1 MKITYLIRN
10 DKVKH
15 QFVHKKLPKGVARGA
30 VGTYEA
36 EGGRLFLLSFTVDG
50 STIAGA
56 RKLAKLGHELQDDTN
71 TRLLEDDASLKFA
84 RALYPRFAEYER
96 KLRCAITLATCAKYD
111 NFDDPLVKSL
121 EELTLE
127 KLGEQLFCDKSFQG
141 KIRNLTKRPFTKDD
155 VTELLSQLNE
165 TTVWLALFGD
175 ETLSSVRKNYASLR
189 DKRNKVM
196 HQRLITEGDYDCAR
210 KMLRTSIHELDAY
223 IEKVRSDVMSYPER
237 QAARAASAAKLLRD
251 NDNYEYASI
260 FEQLAVIA
268 SRLAVVQDLQ
278 DPQNPQDLQDLVNAT
293 RELRESVFKASE
305 IIGSIDKLQTPAVV
319 SAFENLKQ
327 WTTALQKRWT
337 TALQTTVSTIG
348 SSALPSPGQM
358 DSSSTDGSDNDLGDV
373 SDDDGKTGSD
383 EK

>member
-10 DKVKH
+10 DKVKN
-15 QFVHKKLPKGVARGA
+15 QLLHKKLPKGVARST

-56 RKLAKLGHELQDDTN
+56 RKLAKLRDELQDDAN
-71 TRLLEDDASLKFA
+71 TRLLVDDASLKFA

-121 EELTLE
+121 ENLPLKKLE
-127 KLGEQLFCDKSFQG
+127 ERLFCDKSFQD
-141 KIRNLTKRPFTKDD
+141 KIRNLTKKTDFTKND
-155 VTELLSQLNE
+155 VTDLLSRSNE
-165 TTVWLALFGD
+165 TTVWSALFGGED
-175 ETLSSVRKNYASLR
+175 LSSVRENFRQLR
-189 DKRNKVM
+189 EMRNGVM
-196 HQRLITEGDYDCAR
+196 HQRLITEGNYDRAR
-210 KMLRTSIHELDAY
+210 KMLRTSIHELDTY
-223 IEKVRSDVMSYPER
+223 IEKVRSYVMSYLER

-260 FEQLAVIA
+260 FEQLAVIV
-268 SRLAVVQDLQ
+268 SRLAVVQD
-278 DPQNPQDLQDLVNAT
+278 PQNPQNPQNLMNLVNAT

-305 IIGSIDKLQTPAVV
+305 IIGSIGKLQTPAVV
-319 SAFENLKQ
+319 STFEDMKQ
-327 WTTALQKRWT
+327 WT

-348 SSALPSPGQM
+348 SSALSSPRQM